1 MSVINQM
8 LKDLERRQ
16 PGAEESAVYVAPV
29 RQQGWWMLVLTLLC
43 TLALGILGWRT
54 WIYWQQSQRA
64 TQPTARVEL
73 RAVASPAQVSSAVVT
88 PIVSSALPAMV
99 STAVPSASSV
109 GGTSVL
115 AASPAR
121 ASIPAQMQAP
131 VDEAQPASVAQA
143 DEDQADEEQ
152 ADENLVAEVPVD
164 EAIPS
169 DEELQ
174 PDLYAE
180 LAAEQEAQE
189 AAPAAPAPRKPGI
202 LKIETVELSLSELAA
217 LAERKATTAMAKGQ
231 MQEAQDN
238 YYEVLAH
245 DPHNQGA
252 REQLAG
258 LLYGAGRLAEAAR
271 VLEEGLSLDPAQA
284 DLRLL
289 LARVAIAGGERQKA
303 LDWLTG
309 YRPELATSLD
319 YYATWAGLAQ
329 ELGQSGQASELYV
342 RLLRQQPDQGRW
354 WLGLGVAED
363 GQGHRQR
370 ALDAY
375 RNAQLHGELG
385 EASTQWLERRIAQLN
400 P

>member
-8 LKDLERRQ
+8 LKDLDRRQ
-16 PGAEESAVYVAPV
+16 QEAEGAAVYVAPV

-54 WIYWQQSQRA
+54 WIFWQQSQRA
-64 TQPTARVEL
+64 SLPVAQVEALHTAPAAAPSSPLAVVATTQA
-73 RAVASPAQVSSAVVT
+73 VSSAAPVAKV
-88 PIVSSALPAMV
+88 PAASAE
-99 STAVPSASSV
+99 STATRVAPSVAEQVPADEA
-109 GGTSVL
+109 VL
-115 AASPAR
+115 A
-121 ASIPAQMQAP
+121 
-131 VDEAQPASVAQA
+131 DEGNPQEALG
-143 DEDQADEEQ
+143 DET
-152 ADENLVAEVPVD
+152 
-164 EAIPS
+164 IPS

-180 LAAEQEAQE
+180 LAAEQSAEE
-189 AAPAAPAPRKPGI
+189 APAPAAPRKPGI
-202 LKIETVELSLSELAA
+202 LKIETVELSDAELAT
-217 LAERKATTAMAKGQ
+217 LAERKATTAMAKGR
-231 MQEAQDN
+231 MQEAQDG

-258 LLYGAGRLAEAAR
+258 LLYGAGRLTEAAQ
-271 VLEEGLSLDPAQA
+271 VLEEGLRLDPAQA

-289 LARVAIAGGERQKA
+289 LARVAISGGDRQKA

-309 YRPELATSLD
+309 YQPDIASNLD

-329 ELGQSGQASELYV
+329 ELGQPVQASEMYV

-375 RNAQLHGELG
+375 RNAQLHGNLG
-385 EASTQWLERRIAQLN
+385 EASTQWLEQRIGQLTH
-400 P
+400 

>member
-8 LKDLERRQ
+8 LKDLEQRQ
-16 PGAEESAVYVAPV
+16 PGSDGAAVYVAPA

-43 TLALGILGWRT
+43 TLALAILGWRT
-54 WIYWQQSQRA
+54 WIYWQQSQRTA
-64 TQPTARVEL
+64 QPTVQLTTEL
-73 RAVASPAQVSSAVVT
+73 APASTQTPPASSTAEVVAALPEPQGAASGAVALDVAPVA
-88 PIVSSALPAMV
+88 AM
-99 STAVPSASSV
+99 
-109 GGTSVL
+109 
-115 AASPAR
+115 AR
-121 ASIPAQMQAP
+121 ASAPAGVAEGSSATEALA
-131 VDEAQPASVAQA
+131 DEAPASEALA
-143 DEDQADEEQ
+143 ETPPEDE
-152 ADENLVAEVPVD
+152 VT
-164 EAIPS
+164 PS

-180 LAAEQEAQE
+180 LAAEQEAAPQE
-189 AAPAAPAPRKPGI
+189 VAAPPRKPGV
-202 LKIETVELSLSELAA
+202 LKIETVDLSEPELAA

-231 MQEAQDN
+231 MREAQDN
-238 YYEVLAH
+238 YYQVLVH

-258 LLYGAGRLAEAAR
+258 LLYGEGRLTEASQ
-271 VLEEGLSLDPAQA
+271 VLEEGLRLDPAQA

-289 LARVAIAGGERQKA
+289 LARVAISGGDRQKA

-309 YRPELATSLD
+309 YQPDLAANLD

-329 ELGQSGQASELYV
+329 ELGQPAQASELYV
-342 RLLRQQPDQGRW
+342 KLLRQQPDQGRW

-375 RNAQLHGELG
+375 GNAQLHGNLG
-385 EASTQWLERRIAQLN
+385 EASTRWLEQRIAELT

>member
-8 LKDLERRQ
+8 LKDLEQRQ
-16 PGAEESAVYVAPV
+16 SGSDGAAVYVAPA

-43 TLALGILGWRT
+43 TLALAILGWRT
-54 WIYWQQSQRA
+54 WIYWQQSQRTA
-64 TQPTARVEL
+64 QPTVQLTTRLAPVSEPSQP
-73 RAVASPAQVSSAVVT
+73 ASSATEMVVASPA
-88 PIVSSALPAMV
+88 
-99 STAVPSASSV
+99 PS
-109 GGTSVL
+109 G
-115 AASPAR
+115 AASGVVALDV
-121 ASIPAQMQAP
+121 AP
-131 VDEAQPASVAQA
+131 VAAMAKVSAPAGGAEGSSTTEALADEAPASETLAETLPE
-143 DEDQADEEQ
+143 DE
-152 ADENLVAEVPVD
+152 VT
-164 EAIPS
+164 PS

-180 LAAEQEAQE
+180 LAAEQEAAPQE
-189 AAPAAPAPRKPGI
+189 VAAPRKPGV
-202 LKIETVELSLSELAA
+202 LKIETVDLSEPELAA

-231 MQEAQDN
+231 MREAQDN
-238 YYEVLAH
+238 YYQVLVY

-252 REQLAG
+252 REQLAA
-258 LLYGAGRLAEAAR
+258 LLYGEGRLTEASQ
-271 VLEEGLSLDPAQA
+271 VLEEGLRLDPAQA

-289 LARVAIAGGERQKA
+289 LARVAISGGDRQKA

-309 YRPELATSLD
+309 YQPDLAANLD

-329 ELGQSGQASELYV
+329 ELGQPAQASELYV
-342 RLLRQQPDQGRW
+342 KLLRQQPDQGRW

-375 RNAQLHGELG
+375 GNAQLHGDLG
-385 EASTQWLERRIAQLN
+385 EASTRWLEQRIAQLT

>member
-8 LKDLERRQ
+8 LKDLDRRQ
-16 PGAEESAVYVAPV
+16 QEAEGAAVYVAPV

-54 WIYWQQSQRA
+54 WIFWQQSQRA
-64 TQPTARVEL
+64 SLPAAQVEALHTAPAAAPSAPLAVVATTQA
-73 RAVASPAQVSSAVVT
+73 VSSAAPMAKV
-88 PIVSSALPAMV
+88 PAASAE
-99 STAVPSASSV
+99 STATRVAPSAAEQV
-109 GGTSVL
+109 PADEAVL
-115 AASPAR
+115 A
-121 ASIPAQMQAP
+121 
-131 VDEAQPASVAQA
+131 DEGNPQEALG
-143 DEDQADEEQ
+143 DET
-152 ADENLVAEVPVD
+152 
-164 EAIPS
+164 IPS

-180 LAAEQEAQE
+180 LAAEQSAEE
-189 AAPAAPAPRKPGI
+189 APAPAAPRKPGI
-202 LKIETVELSLSELAA
+202 LKIETVELSDAELAT
-217 LAERKATTAMAKGQ
+217 LAERKATTAMAKGR
-231 MQEAQDN
+231 MEEAQDG

-258 LLYGAGRLAEAAR
+258 LLYGAGRLTEAAQ
-271 VLEEGLSLDPAQA
+271 VLEEGLRLDPAQA

-289 LARVAIAGGERQKA
+289 LARVAISGGDRQKA

-309 YRPELATSLD
+309 YQPDIASNLD

-329 ELGQSGQASELYV
+329 ELGQPVQASEMYV

-375 RNAQLHGELG
+375 RNAQLHGNLG
-385 EASTQWLERRIAQLN
+385 EASTQWLEQRIGQLTH
-400 P
+400 

>member
-8 LKDLERRQ
+8 LKDLEQRQ
-16 PGAEESAVYVAPV
+16 PGSDGAAVYVAPA

-43 TLALGILGWRT
+43 TLALAILGWRT
-54 WIYWQQSQRA
+54 WIYWQQSQRTA
-64 TQPTARVEL
+64 QPTVQLTTEL
-73 RAVASPAQVSSAVVT
+73 APASTQTPPASSTAEVVAALPEPQGAASGAVALDVAPVA
-88 PIVSSALPAMV
+88 AM
-99 STAVPSASSV
+99 
-109 GGTSVL
+109 
-115 AASPAR
+115 AR
-121 ASIPAQMQAP
+121 ASAPAGVAEGSSATEAFA
-131 VDEAQPASVAQA
+131 DEAPASEALAETQPD
-143 DEDQADEEQ
+143 DE
-152 ADENLVAEVPVD
+152 VT
-164 EAIPS
+164 PS

-180 LAAEQEAQE
+180 LAAEQEAAPQE
-189 AAPAAPAPRKPGI
+189 VAAAPRKPGV
-202 LKIETVELSLSELAA
+202 LKIETVDLSEPELAA

-231 MQEAQDN
+231 MREAQDN
-238 YYEVLAH
+238 YYQVLVH

-258 LLYGAGRLAEAAR
+258 LLYGEGRLTEASQ
-271 VLEEGLSLDPAQA
+271 VLEEGLRLDPAQA

-289 LARVAIAGGERQKA
+289 LARVAISGGDRQKA

-309 YRPELATSLD
+309 YQPDLAANLD

-329 ELGQSGQASELYV
+329 ELGQPAQASELYV
-342 RLLRQQPDQGRW
+342 KLLRQQPDQGRW

-375 RNAQLHGELG
+375 GNAQLHGDLG
-385 EASTQWLERRIAQLN
+385 EASTRWLEQRIAELA
-400 P
+400 PSP

>member
-8 LKDLERRQ
+8 LKDLDRRQ
-16 PGAEESAVYVAPV
+16 QEAEGAAVYVAQV

-54 WIYWQQSQRA
+54 WIFWQQSQRA
-64 TQPTARVEL
+64 SLPAAQVEALRTVPAAAPSAPLAVVATTQA
-73 RAVASPAQVSSAVVT
+73 VSSAAPVAKV
-88 PIVSSALPAMV
+88 PAASAE
-99 STAVPSASSV
+99 STAARVAPSAAEQAPADEA
-109 GGTSVL
+109 VL
-115 AASPAR
+115 A
-121 ASIPAQMQAP
+121 
-131 VDEAQPASVAQA
+131 DEGNPQEALG
-143 DEDQADEEQ
+143 DET
-152 ADENLVAEVPVD
+152 
-164 EAIPS
+164 IPS

-180 LAAEQEAQE
+180 LAAEQSAEE
-189 AAPAAPAPRKPGI
+189 APAPAAPRKPGI
-202 LKIETVELSLSELAA
+202 LKIETVELSDAELAT
-217 LAERKATTAMAKGQ
+217 LAERKATTAMAKGR
-231 MQEAQDN
+231 MQEAQDG

-258 LLYGAGRLAEAAR
+258 LLYGAGRLTEAAQ
-271 VLEEGLSLDPAQA
+271 VLEEGLRLDPAQA

-289 LARVAIAGGERQKA
+289 LARVAISGGDRQKA

-309 YRPELATSLD
+309 YQPDIASNLD

-329 ELGQSGQASELYV
+329 EMGQPVQASEMYV

-375 RNAQLHGELG
+375 RNAQLHGNLG
-385 EASTQWLERRIAQLN
+385 EASTQWLEQRIGQLTH
-400 P
+400 

>member
-8 LKDLERRQ
+8 LKDLEQRQ
-16 PGAEESAVYVAPV
+16 PGSDGAAVYVAPA

-43 TLALGILGWRT
+43 TLALAILGWRT
-54 WIYWQQSQRA
+54 WIYWQQSQRTA
-64 TQPTARVEL
+64 QPTVQLTPEL
-73 RAVASPAQVSSAVVT
+73 APASMQTPPASSATEVVAALPEPQGAASGAVALDV
-88 PIVSSALPAMV
+88 
-99 STAVPSASSV
+99 
-109 GGTSVL
+109 
-115 AASPAR
+115 
-121 ASIPAQMQAP
+121 AP
-131 VDEAQPASVAQA
+131 VAAVARTSAPAGGAEDASATEAFADEAPASEALA
-143 DEDQADEEQ
+143 ETPPEDE
-152 ADENLVAEVPVD
+152 VT
-164 EAIPS
+164 PS

-180 LAAEQEAQE
+180 LAAEQEAAPQE
-189 AAPAAPAPRKPGI
+189 VAAAPRKPGV
-202 LKIETVELSLSELAA
+202 LKIETVDLSEPELAA

-231 MQEAQDN
+231 MREAQDN
-238 YYEVLAH
+238 YYQVLVH

-258 LLYGAGRLAEAAR
+258 LLYGEGLLTEASQ
-271 VLEEGLSLDPAQA
+271 VLEEGLRLDPAQA

-289 LARVAIAGGERQKA
+289 LARVAISGGDRQKA

-309 YRPELATSLD
+309 YQPDLAGNLD

-329 ELGQSGQASELYV
+329 ELGQPAQASELYV
-342 RLLRQQPDQGRW
+342 KLLRQQPDQGRW

-375 RNAQLHGELG
+375 GNAQLHGNLG
-385 EASTQWLERRIAQLN
+385 EASTRWLEQRIAELT

>member
-8 LKDLERRQ
+8 LKDLDRRQ
-16 PGAEESAVYVAPV
+16 QEAEGAAVYVAPV

-54 WIYWQQSQRA
+54 WIFWQQSQRA
-64 TQPTARVEL
+64 SLPAAQVEAPRTAP
-73 RAVASPAQVSSAVVT
+73 AVAPSAPLAVVATTQAVSSAAPVAKV
-88 PIVSSALPAMV
+88 PAASAE
-99 STAVPSASSV
+99 STAARVAPSA
-109 GGTSVL
+109 
-115 AASPAR
+115 AE
-121 ASIPAQMQAP
+121 QAP
-131 VDEAQPASVAQA
+131 ADEAVLT
-143 DEDQADEEQ
+143 DEGNPQEALGDET
-152 ADENLVAEVPVD
+152 
-164 EAIPS
+164 IPS

-180 LAAEQEAQE
+180 LAAEQSAEE
-189 AAPAAPAPRKPGI
+189 APAPAAPRKPGI
-202 LKIETVELSLSELAA
+202 LKIETVELSDAELAT
-217 LAERKATTAMAKGQ
+217 LAERKATTAMAKGR
-231 MQEAQDN
+231 MQEAQDG

-252 REQLAG
+252 REQLTG
-258 LLYGAGRLAEAAR
+258 LLYGAGRLTEAAQ
-271 VLEEGLSLDPAQA
+271 VLEEGLRLDPAQA

-289 LARVAIAGGERQKA
+289 LARVAISGGDRQKA

-309 YRPELATSLD
+309 YQPDIASNLD

-329 ELGQSGQASELYV
+329 ELGQPVQASEMYV

-375 RNAQLHGELG
+375 RNAQLHGNLG
-385 EASTQWLERRIAQLN
+385 EASTQWLEQRIGQLTH
-400 P
+400 

>member
-8 LKDLERRQ
+8 LKDLEQRQ
-16 PGAEESAVYVAPV
+16 PGSDGAAVYVAPA

-43 TLALGILGWRT
+43 TLALAILGWRT
-54 WIYWQQSQRA
+54 WIYWQQSQRTA
-64 TQPTARVEL
+64 QPTVQLTTEL
-73 RAVASPAQVSSAVVT
+73 APASTQTPPASSATEVVAALPEPQGAASGAVALDVAPVAAMARARAPAGGAEGSSAT
-88 PIVSSALPAMV
+88 EAFA
-99 STAVPSASSV
+99 
-109 GGTSVL
+109 
-115 AASPAR
+115 
-121 ASIPAQMQAP
+121 
-131 VDEAQPASVAQA
+131 DEAPASEAQA
-143 DEDQADEEQ
+143 ETPPEDE
-152 ADENLVAEVPVD
+152 LT
-164 EAIPS
+164 PS

-180 LAAEQEAQE
+180 LAAEQEAAPQE
-189 AAPAAPAPRKPGI
+189 VAALPRKPGV
-202 LKIETVELSLSELAA
+202 LKIETVDLSEPELAA

-231 MQEAQDN
+231 MREAQDN
-238 YYEVLAH
+238 YYQVLVH

-258 LLYGAGRLAEAAR
+258 LLYGEGRLTEASQ
-271 VLEEGLSLDPAQA
+271 VLEEGLRLDPAQA

-289 LARVAIAGGERQKA
+289 LARVAISGGDRQKA

-309 YRPELATSLD
+309 YQPDLAANLD

-329 ELGQSGQASELYV
+329 ELGQPAQASELYV
-342 RLLRQQPDQGRW
+342 KLLRQQPDQGRW

-375 RNAQLHGELG
+375 RNAQLHGNLG
-385 EASTQWLERRIAQLN
+385 EASTRWLEQRIAQLA

>member
-8 LKDLERRQ
+8 LKDLDRRQ
-16 PGAEESAVYVAPV
+16 QEAEGAAVYVAPV

-54 WIYWQQSQRA
+54 WIFWQQSQRA
-64 TQPTARVEL
+64 SLPAAQVEALRTVPAAAPSAPLAVVATTQA
-73 RAVASPAQVSSAVVT
+73 VSSAAPVAKV
-88 PIVSSALPAMV
+88 PAASAE
-99 STAVPSASSV
+99 STAARVAPSAAEQAPADEA
-109 GGTSVL
+109 VL
-115 AASPAR
+115 A
-121 ASIPAQMQAP
+121 
-131 VDEAQPASVAQA
+131 DEGNPEEALG
-143 DEDQADEEQ
+143 DET
-152 ADENLVAEVPVD
+152 
-164 EAIPS
+164 IPS

-180 LAAEQEAQE
+180 LAAEQSAEE
-189 AAPAAPAPRKPGI
+189 APAPAAPRKPGI
-202 LKIETVELSLSELAA
+202 LKIETVELSDAELAT
-217 LAERKATTAMAKGQ
+217 LAERKATTAMAKGR
-231 MQEAQDN
+231 MQEAQDG

-258 LLYGAGRLAEAAR
+258 LLYGAGRLTEAVQ
-271 VLEEGLSLDPAQA
+271 VLEEGLRLDPAQA

-289 LARVAIAGGERQKA
+289 LARVAISGGDRQKA

-309 YRPELATSLD
+309 YQPDIASNLD

-329 ELGQSGQASELYV
+329 ELGQPVQASEMYV

-375 RNAQLHGELG
+375 RNAQLHGNLG
-385 EASTQWLERRIAQLN
+385 EASTQWLEQRIGQLTH
-400 P
+400 

>member
-8 LKDLERRQ
+8 LKDLDRRQ
-16 PGAEESAVYVAPV
+16 QEAEGAAVYVAPV

-54 WIYWQQSQRA
+54 WIFWQQSQRA
-64 TQPTARVEL
+64 SLPAAQVEAPRTAP
-73 RAVASPAQVSSAVVT
+73 AVAPSAPLAVVATTQAVSSAAPVAKV
-88 PIVSSALPAMV
+88 PAASAE
-99 STAVPSASSV
+99 STATRVAPSAAEQV
-109 GGTSVL
+109 PADEAVL
-115 AASPAR
+115 A
-121 ASIPAQMQAP
+121 
-131 VDEAQPASVAQA
+131 DEGNPQEALG
-143 DEDQADEEQ
+143 DET
-152 ADENLVAEVPVD
+152 
-164 EAIPS
+164 IPS

-180 LAAEQEAQE
+180 LAAEQSAEEAP
-189 AAPAAPAPRKPGI
+189 APAALRKPGI
-202 LKIETVELSLSELAA
+202 LKIETVELSDAELAT
-217 LAERKATTAMAKGQ
+217 LAERKATTAMAKGR
-231 MQEAQDN
+231 MEEAQDG

-258 LLYGAGRLAEAAR
+258 LLYGAGRLTEAAQ
-271 VLEEGLSLDPAQA
+271 VLEEGLRLDPAQA

-289 LARVAIAGGERQKA
+289 LARVAISGGDRQKA

-309 YRPELATSLD
+309 YQPDIASNLD

-329 ELGQSGQASELYV
+329 ELGQPVQASEMYV

-375 RNAQLHGELG
+375 RNAQLHGNLG
-385 EASTQWLERRIAQLN
+385 EASTQWLEQRIGQLTH
-400 P
+400 

>member
-8 LKDLERRQ
+8 LKDLDRRQ
-16 PGAEESAVYVAPV
+16 QEAEGAAVYVAPV

-54 WIYWQQSQRA
+54 WIFWQQSQRA
-64 TQPTARVEL
+64 SLPAAQVEALHTAPAAAPSSPLAVVATTQA
-73 RAVASPAQVSSAVVT
+73 VSSAAPVAKV
-88 PIVSSALPAMV
+88 PAASAE
-99 STAVPSASSV
+99 STAARVAPSVAEQVPADEA
-109 GGTSVL
+109 VL
-115 AASPAR
+115 A
-121 ASIPAQMQAP
+121 
-131 VDEAQPASVAQA
+131 DEGNPQ
-143 DEDQADEEQ
+143 
-152 ADENLVAEVPVD
+152 
-164 EAIPS
+164 EALGGETIPS

-180 LAAEQEAQE
+180 LAAEQSAEE
-189 AAPAAPAPRKPGI
+189 APAPAAPRKPGI
-202 LKIETVELSLSELAA
+202 LKIETVELSDAELAT
-217 LAERKATTAMAKGQ
+217 LAERKATTAMAKGR
-231 MQEAQDN
+231 MQEAQDG

-258 LLYGAGRLAEAAR
+258 LLYGAGRLTEAAQ
-271 VLEEGLSLDPAQA
+271 VLEEGLRLDPAQA

-289 LARVAIAGGERQKA
+289 LARVAISGGDRQKA

-309 YRPELATSLD
+309 YQPDIASNLD

-329 ELGQSGQASELYV
+329 ELGQPVQASEMYV

-375 RNAQLHGELG
+375 RNAQLHGNLG
-385 EASTQWLERRIAQLN
+385 EASTQWLEQRIGQLTH
-400 P
+400 

>member
-8 LKDLERRQ
+8 LKDLEQRQ
-16 PGAEESAVYVAPV
+16 PGSDGAAVYVAPA

-43 TLALGILGWRT
+43 TLALAILGWRT
-54 WIYWQQSQRA
+54 WIYWQQSQRTA
-64 TQPTARVEL
+64 QPTVQLTTEL
-73 RAVASPAQVSSAVVT
+73 APASQAQT
-88 PIVSSALPAMV
+88 
-99 STAVPSASSV
+99 
-109 GGTSVL
+109 
-115 AASPAR
+115 
-121 ASIPAQMQAP
+121 
-131 VDEAQPASVAQA
+131 QPASSAAEVVAALPEPQGA
-143 DEDQADEEQ
+143 ASGAVALDAAPVAAMARVSAPAGVAESASATESFADQAPASEAETPPEDE
-152 ADENLVAEVPVD
+152 VM
-164 EAIPS
+164 PS

-180 LAAEQEAQE
+180 LAAEQEAAPQE
-189 AAPAAPAPRKPGI
+189 VAAPPRKPGV
-202 LKIETVELSLSELAA
+202 LKIETVDLSEPELAA

-231 MQEAQDN
+231 MREAQDN
-238 YYEVLAH
+238 YYQVLVH

-258 LLYGAGRLAEAAR
+258 LLYGEGRLTEASQ
-271 VLEEGLSLDPAQA
+271 VLEEGLRLDPAQA

-289 LARVAIAGGERQKA
+289 LARVAISGGDRQKA

-309 YRPELATSLD
+309 YQPDLAGNLD

-329 ELGQSGQASELYV
+329 ELGQPAQASELYV
-342 RLLRQQPDQGRW
+342 KLLRQQPDQGRW

-375 RNAQLHGELG
+375 RNAQLHGNLG
-385 EASTQWLERRIAQLN
+385 EASTRWLEQRIAELT

>member
-8 LKDLERRQ
+8 LKDLDRRQ
-16 PGAEESAVYVAPV
+16 QEAEGAAVYVAPV

-54 WIYWQQSQRA
+54 WIFWQQSQRA
-64 TQPTARVEL
+64 SLPAAQVEAPRTAP
-73 RAVASPAQVSSAVVT
+73 AVAPSAPLAVVAT
-88 PIVSSALPAMV
+88 
-99 STAVPSASSV
+99 TQAVPSAAPVAKVPAAGAESTAARVAPSAAEQV
-109 GGTSVL
+109 PADEAVL
-115 AASPAR
+115 A
-121 ASIPAQMQAP
+121 
-131 VDEAQPASVAQA
+131 DEGNPEEALG
-143 DEDQADEEQ
+143 DET
-152 ADENLVAEVPVD
+152 
-164 EAIPS
+164 IPS

-180 LAAEQEAQE
+180 LAAEQSAEE
-189 AAPAAPAPRKPGI
+189 APAPAAPRKPGI
-202 LKIETVELSLSELAA
+202 LKIETVELSDAELAT
-217 LAERKATTAMAKGQ
+217 LAERKATTAMAKGR
-231 MQEAQDN
+231 MQEAQDG

-258 LLYGAGRLAEAAR
+258 LLYGAGRLTEAAQ
-271 VLEEGLSLDPAQA
+271 VLEEGLRLDPAQA

-289 LARVAIAGGERQKA
+289 LARVAISGGDRQKA

-309 YRPELATSLD
+309 YQPDIASNLD

-329 ELGQSGQASELYV
+329 ELGQPVQASEMYV

-375 RNAQLHGELG
+375 RNAQLHGNLG
-385 EASTQWLERRIAQLN
+385 EASTQWLEQRIGQLTH
-400 P
+400 

>member
-8 LKDLERRQ
+8 LKDLEQRQ
-16 PGAEESAVYVAPV
+16 PGSEGAAVYVAPV
-29 RQQGWWMLVLTLLC
+29 RQQGWWMLALTLLC
-43 TLALGILGWRT
+43 TLALAILGWRT
-54 WIYWQQSQRA
+54 WIYWQQSQRTA
-64 TQPTARVEL
+64 QPTVQLTTRLVPASGEQTPPASSAAEVV
-73 RAVASPAQVSSAVVT
+73 AVAPAPQVA
-88 PIVSSALPAMV
+88 
-99 STAVPSASSV
+99 
-109 GGTSVL
+109 
-115 AASPAR
+115 AASGAVGVDGVDGSIAAR
-121 ASIPAQMQAP
+121 ASDTADLAP
-131 VDEAQPASVAQA
+131 QTLAETPP
-143 DEDQADEEQ
+143 EDD
-152 ADENLVAEVPVD
+152 V
-164 EAIPS
+164 IPS

-180 LAAEQEAQE
+180 LAAEQDAEEA
-189 AAPAAPAPRKPGI
+189 PVSTAPRKPGI
-202 LKIETVELSLSELAA
+202 LKIETVELSEPELAA

-238 YYEVLAH
+238 YYEVLVH

-258 LLYGAGRLAEAAR
+258 LLYGAGRLAEAGQ
-271 VLEEGLSLDPAQA
+271 VLEEGLRLDPEQA

-289 LARVAIAGGERQKA
+289 LARVAIGGGDRQKA

-309 YRPELATSLD
+309 YQPDLAANLD

-329 ELGQSGQASELYV
+329 ELGQPARASELYV
-342 RLLRQQPDQGRW
+342 KLLRQQPDQGRW

-375 RNAQLHGELG
+375 RNAQLHGNLG
-385 EASTQWLERRIAQLN
+385 EASTRWLEQRIAQLA

>member
-8 LKDLERRQ
+8 LKDLDRRQ
-16 PGAEESAVYVAPV
+16 QEAEGAAVYVAPM

-54 WIYWQQSQRA
+54 WIFWQQSQRA
-64 TQPTARVEL
+64 SLPAAQVEAPRTAP
-73 RAVASPAQVSSAVVT
+73 AVAPSAPLAVVVTTQAVSSAAPVAKV
-88 PIVSSALPAMV
+88 PAASAE
-99 STAVPSASSV
+99 STAARVAPSAAEQAPADEA
-109 GGTSVL
+109 VL
-115 AASPAR
+115 A
-121 ASIPAQMQAP
+121 
-131 VDEAQPASVAQA
+131 DEGNPQEALG
-143 DEDQADEEQ
+143 DET
-152 ADENLVAEVPVD
+152 
-164 EAIPS
+164 IPS

-180 LAAEQEAQE
+180 LAAEQGAEE
-189 AAPAAPAPRKPGI
+189 APAPAAPRKPGI
-202 LKIETVELSLSELAA
+202 LKIETVELSDAELAT
-217 LAERKATTAMAKGQ
+217 LAERKATTAMAKGR
-231 MQEAQDN
+231 MEEAQDG

-258 LLYGAGRLAEAAR
+258 LLYGAGRLTEAAQ
-271 VLEEGLSLDPAQA
+271 VLEEGLRLDPAQA

-289 LARVAIAGGERQKA
+289 LARVAISGGDRQKA

-309 YRPELATSLD
+309 YQPDIASNLD

-329 ELGQSGQASELYV
+329 ELGQPVQASEMYV

-375 RNAQLHGELG
+375 RNAQLHGNLG
-385 EASTQWLERRIAQLN
+385 EASTQWLEQRIGQLTH
-400 P
+400 

>member
-8 LKDLERRQ
+8 LKDLDRRQ
-16 PGAEESAVYVAPV
+16 QEAEGAAVYVAPV

-54 WIYWQQSQRA
+54 WIFWQQSQRA
-64 TQPTARVEL
+64 SLPAVQVEAP
-73 RAVASPAQVSSAVVT
+73 AVAPSAPLAVVGTTQAVSSA
-88 PIVSSALPAMV
+88 
-99 STAVPSASSV
+99 
-109 GGTSVL
+109 
-115 AASPAR
+115 
-121 ASIPAQMQAP
+121 
-131 VDEAQPASVAQA
+131 ASVAKVPAASAESTAARVAPSAAEQVPA
-143 DEDQADEEQ
+143 DEALLADEGNPEE
-152 ADENLVAEVPVD
+152 ALGDETIL
-164 EAIPS
+164 S

-180 LAAEQEAQE
+180 LAAEQSAEE
-189 AAPAAPAPRKPGI
+189 APAPAAPRKPGI
-202 LKIETVELSLSELAA
+202 LKIETVELSDAELAT
-217 LAERKATTAMAKGQ
+217 LAERKATTAMAKGR
-231 MQEAQDN
+231 MQEAQDG

-258 LLYGAGRLAEAAR
+258 LLYGAGRLTEAAQ
-271 VLEEGLSLDPAQA
+271 VLEEGLRLDPAQA

-289 LARVAIAGGERQKA
+289 LARVAISGGDRQKA

-309 YRPELATSLD
+309 YQPDIASNLD

-329 ELGQSGQASELYV
+329 ELGQPVQASEMYV

-375 RNAQLHGELG
+375 RNAQLHGNLG
-385 EASTQWLERRIAQLN
+385 EASTQWLEQRIGQLTH
-400 P
+400 

>member
-8 LKDLERRQ
+8 LKDLEQRQ
-16 PGAEESAVYVAPV
+16 PGSDGAAVYVAPA

-43 TLALGILGWRT
+43 TLALAILGWRT
-54 WIYWQQSQRA
+54 WIYWQQSQRTA
-64 TQPTARVEL
+64 QPTVQLTTQPAP
-73 RAVASPAQVSSAVVT
+73 ASQAQT
-88 PIVSSALPAMV
+88 Q
-99 STAVPSASSV
+99 SASSATKV
-109 GGTSVL
+109 VAAPAEPQG
-115 AASPAR
+115 AASGAVALDVAPVAAMAR
-121 ASIPAQMQAP
+121 ASAPAEVA
-131 VDEAQPASVAQA
+131 ESASATEVLADQAQA
-143 DEDQADEEQ
+143 ETPPEDE
-152 ADENLVAEVPVD
+152 LT
-164 EAIPS
+164 PS

-180 LAAEQEAQE
+180 LAAEQEAAPQE
-189 AAPAAPAPRKPGI
+189 VAAAPRKPGV
-202 LKIETVELSLSELAA
+202 LKIETVDLSEPELAA

-231 MQEAQDN
+231 MREAQDN
-238 YYEVLAH
+238 YYQVLVH
-245 DPHNQGA
+245 DPHDQGA

-258 LLYGAGRLAEAAR
+258 LLYGEGRLTEASQ
-271 VLEEGLSLDPAQA
+271 VLEEGLRLDPAQA

-289 LARVAIAGGERQKA
+289 LARVAISGGDRQKA

-309 YRPELATSLD
+309 YQPDLAANLD

-329 ELGQSGQASELYV
+329 ELGQPAQASELYV
-342 RLLRQQPDQGRW
+342 KLLRQQPDQGRW

-375 RNAQLHGELG
+375 GNAQLHGNLG
-385 EASTQWLERRIAQLN
+385 EASTRWLEQRIAELA

>member
-16 PGAEESAVYVAPV
+16 PGSEDAAVYVAPV

-43 TLALGILGWRT
+43 TLALAILGWRT

-64 TQPTARVEL
+64 AQPTARVVESP
-73 RAVASPAQVSSAVVT
+73 VQASASAAVT
-88 PIVSSALPAMV
+88 PIVSSALPAMA
-99 STAVPSASSV
+99 STAVPTASSE
-109 GGTSVL
+109 GAASVL
-115 AASPAR
+115 AASPER
-121 ASIPAQMQAP
+121 VSSPAQTP
-131 VDEAQPASVAQA
+131 VPADEAQPASGAQA
-143 DEDQADEEQ
+143 DENQMDEGL
-152 ADENLVAEVPVD
+152 AD

-180 LAAEQEAQE
+180 LAAEQDAEE
-189 AAPAAPAPRKPGI
+189 APAAPRKPGI
-202 LKIETVELSLSELAA
+202 LKIETVELSASELAA

-231 MQEAQDN
+231 MQEAQDS

-258 LLYGAGRLAEAAR
+258 LLYGAGRLAEASQ
-271 VLEEGLSLDPAQA
+271 VLEEGLRLDPAQA

-289 LARVAIAGGERQKA
+289 LARVAIGSGERQKA

-309 YRPELATSLD
+309 YQPELAGNLD

-329 ELGQSGQASELYV
+329 ELGQPARASELYV

-375 RNAQLHGELG
+375 RNAQLHGNLG
-385 EASTQWLERRIAQLN
+385 EASTQWLEQRIAQLN

>member
-8 LKDLERRQ
+8 LKDLDRRQ
-16 PGAEESAVYVAPV
+16 QEAEGAAVYVAPV

-54 WIYWQQSQRA
+54 WIFWQQSQRA
-64 TQPTARVEL
+64 SLPVAQVEALHTAPAAAPSSPLAVVATTQA
-73 RAVASPAQVSSAVVT
+73 VSSAAPVAKV
-88 PIVSSALPAMV
+88 PAASAE
-99 STAVPSASSV
+99 STAARVAPSVAEQVPADEA
-109 GGTSVL
+109 VL
-115 AASPAR
+115 A
-121 ASIPAQMQAP
+121 
-131 VDEAQPASVAQA
+131 DEGNPQEALG
-143 DEDQADEEQ
+143 DET
-152 ADENLVAEVPVD
+152 
-164 EAIPS
+164 IPS

-180 LAAEQEAQE
+180 LAAEQSAEE
-189 AAPAAPAPRKPGI
+189 APAPAAPRKPGI
-202 LKIETVELSLSELAA
+202 LKIETVELSDAELAT
-217 LAERKATTAMAKGQ
+217 LAERKATTAMAKGR
-231 MQEAQDN
+231 MQEAQDG

-258 LLYGAGRLAEAAR
+258 LLYGAGRLTEAAQ
-271 VLEEGLSLDPAQA
+271 VLEEGLRLDPAQA

-289 LARVAIAGGERQKA
+289 LARVAISGGDRQKA

-309 YRPELATSLD
+309 YQPDIASNLD

-329 ELGQSGQASELYV
+329 ELGQPVQASEMYV

-375 RNAQLHGELG
+375 RNAQLHGNLG
-385 EASTQWLERRIAQLN
+385 EASTQWLEQRIGQLTH
-400 P
+400 